1 MQDVPN
7 NRDPFALQGFRA
19 WMVRGEMSR
28 QGEEIQQSLAG
39 VAVQSIPT
47 IQHNR
52 AFSGR
57 VEIASQLLRN
67 SC

>member
-1 MQDVPN
+1 M
-7 NRDPFALQGFRA
+7 
-19 WMVRGEMSR
+19 
-28 QGEEIQQSLAG
+28 
-39 VAVQSIPT
+39 AVQSIPT
-47 IQHNR
+47 IQNNR